1 MKHYDKQM
9 CCTCFTKRMGDVDGK
24 ENTRSEKNEA
34 QNFFLFRDIIFRVG
48 QYLLLLD
55 MQYVSAIPP
64 LKISSSQPITL

>member
-48 QYLLLLD
+48 QYLLLE
-55 MQYVSAIPP
+55 MA
-64 LKISSSQPITL
+64 SQSVL

>member
-48 QYLLLLD
+48 QYLLLLECGR
-55 MQYVSAIPP
+55 
-64 LKISSSQPITL
+64 